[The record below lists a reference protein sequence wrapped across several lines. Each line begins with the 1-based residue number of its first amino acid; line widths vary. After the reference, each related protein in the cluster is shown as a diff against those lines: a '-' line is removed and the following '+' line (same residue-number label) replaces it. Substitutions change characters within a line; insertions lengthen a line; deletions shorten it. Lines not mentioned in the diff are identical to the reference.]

1 MKSYDDGI
9 KEIIYDA
16 KAIGER
22 VVELGAE
29 ITRDYGGEELV
40 VVAIL
45 RGSIVFVADLM
56 RQIDL
61 PLVFDTMAVSSYYN
75 GTESSG
81 RVKINKDLESSISG
95 KNVLIVEDI
104 ADSGVTL
111 QFLMEMLEVRK
122 AKSIKVCT
130 LLSKPSR
137 RVVEVPL
144 DYVGFVIEDKFVI
157 GYGLDYAQ
165 RYRNYPHIGVLDEKM
180 YK

>member
-9 KEIIYDA
+9 KESIYDA

-22 VVELGAE
+22 VAELGAE

>member
-1 MKSYDDGI
+1 M
-9 KEIIYDA
+9 
-16 KAIGER
+16 
-22 VVELGAE
+22 
-29 ITRDYGGEELV
+29 
-40 VVAIL
+40 VAIL